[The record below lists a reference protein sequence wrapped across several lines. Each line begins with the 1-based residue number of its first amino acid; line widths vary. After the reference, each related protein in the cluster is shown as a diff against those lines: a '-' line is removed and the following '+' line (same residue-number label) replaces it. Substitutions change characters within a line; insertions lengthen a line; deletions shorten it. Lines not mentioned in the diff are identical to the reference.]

1 MLLPTRTAAL
11 LTLVTSALLCLPA
24 LAEQPHYN
32 QVALRAEVS
41 QSVAHDEMQVSLY
54 SEAQDSDPARL
65 ASLISKNL
73 NSAVE
78 KSRAVADVKVSLG
91 SRNSYPVYDNKGQKI
106 SGWRERAD
114 LRLES
119 SNFAALAQ
127 LTAELLGTLQMG
139 GMSFSVATATRQQAE
154 DELLKD
160 AIKAFNAR
168 ATLVS
173 LAMGG
178 NGFRLVNL
186 NLNSGGFRPPM
197 PMRMEAMK
205 GMAMMSD
212 SAAPQEIEAGSSEV
226 TVNADGVIEVLM
238 PVTAPAGSS

>member
-1 MLLPTRTAAL
+1 MTQISRPIRLTAMLAL
-11 LTLVTSALLCLPA
+11 ASAVLVCLPA
-24 LAEQPHYN
+24 SAEPVRYN
-32 QVALRAEVS
+32 QVALRAEAS
-41 QSVAHDEMQVSLY
+41 QRVAHDEMQVSLY

-78 KSRAVADVKVSLG
+78 KSRAVKQVRVSLG
-91 SRNSYPVYDNKGQKI
+91 SRNSYPLYDDKRQKI
-106 SGWRERAD
+106 TGWRERAD

-119 SNFAALAQ
+119 SDFAALAQ
-127 LTAELLGTLQMG
+127 LTAELLGSLQMG

-154 DELLKD
+154 DDLLKD

-173 LAMGG
+173 QAMGG
-178 NGFRLVNL
+178 SGFRLISL

-212 SAAPQEIEAGSSEV
+212 AAAPQEIEAGSSDV
-226 TVNADGVIEVLM
+226 TVSADGVIEVQM
-238 PVTAPAGSS
+238 P